1 MGKKLKVA
9 GIVILALMGIGAF
22 SGGSDSESADT
33 TSSSSV
39 TSHKVVKKSSSSSS
53 SKKSSSSAA
62 STEKSSSVASSTSKS
77 EASDATKG
85 LAKADDHGLTGA
97 VQQPLAYATSR
108 QMVMQPLDHL
118 RRAVDSHIQLSN
130 DEEPTAK
137 RAPRLS
143 YNPAGWHNYK
153 MYYGDGA
160 KSAWLM
166 ARGHLVG
173 YQFSGLND
181 EPRNLVPE
189 TAWMNSGNYSGMDQG
204 NSDSMLYYENQ
215 LDNWLA
221 LHPNY
226 RLDYQV
232 TPLYSGDELL
242 PREVRLAYVGYDQN
256 GQTIEIRF
264 GSQHETSGNGGA
276 TVVYLANVSPN
287 ATIDYATGMATGT
300 VEKAAAP
307 AAAAPVVESTQPE
320 AQPAQ
325 QQEAGQG
332 DRMVYVTGGGTSK
345 VYWYGTGSMPSNT
358 NLNNVVQMTENEAI
372 QAGKRHSLTE

>member
-1 MGKKLKVA
+1 MGKKLKVTA
-9 GIVILALMGIGAF
+9 VVILALMGIGAL
-22 SGGSDSESADT
+22 SGGADKSDSTDT
-33 TSSSSV
+33 VSSSSV
-39 TSHKVVKKSSSSSS
+39 TSHKVVKKSSVKTSAKPSSSS
-53 SKKSSSSAA
+53 
-62 STEKSSSVASSTSKS
+62 EKSSSTASSTSS
-77 EASDATKG
+77 SAASDATKG

-130 DEEPTAK
+130 DEEPTVK
-137 RAPRLS
+137 RAPSLS
-143 YNPAGWHNYK
+143 YNPVGWHNFK
-153 MYYGDGA
+153 MYYGYGS

-264 GSQHETSGNGGA
+264 G
-276 TVVYLANVSPN
+276 
-287 ATIDYATGMATGT
+287 
-300 VEKAAAP
+300 
-307 AAAAPVVESTQPE
+307 
-320 AQPAQ
+320 
-325 QQEAGQG
+325 
-332 DRMVYVTGGGTSK
+332 
-345 VYWYGTGSMPSNT
+345 
-358 NLNNVVQMTENEAI
+358 
-372 QAGKRHSLTE
+372 

>member
-9 GIVILALMGIGAF
+9 GIVILALMGISAF
-22 SGGSDSESADT
+22 SGGLDSESADT

-160 KSAWLM
+160 KSA
-166 ARGHLVG
+166 
-173 YQFSGLND
+173 
-181 EPRNLVPE
+181 
-189 TAWMNSGNYSGMDQG
+189 
-204 NSDSMLYYENQ
+204 
-215 LDNWLA
+215 
-221 LHPNY
+221 
-226 RLDYQV
+226 
-232 TPLYSGDELL
+232 
-242 PREVRLAYVGYDQN
+242 
-256 GQTIEIRF
+256 
-264 GSQHETSGNGGA
+264 
-276 TVVYLANVSPN
+276 
-287 ATIDYATGMATGT
+287 
-300 VEKAAAP
+300 
-307 AAAAPVVESTQPE
+307 
-320 AQPAQ
+320 
-325 QQEAGQG
+325 
-332 DRMVYVTGGGTSK
+332 
-345 VYWYGTGSMPSNT
+345 
-358 NLNNVVQMTENEAI
+358 
-372 QAGKRHSLTE
+372 

>member
-1 MGKKLKVA
+1 MGKKLKVTA
-9 GIVILALMGIGAF
+9 VVILALMGIGAL
-22 SGGSDSESADT
+22 SGGADKSDSTDT
-33 TSSSSV
+33 VSSSSV
-39 TSHKVVKKSSSSSS
+39 TSHKVVKKSSMKASAKPSSSS
-53 SKKSSSSAA
+53 
-62 STEKSSSVASSTSKS
+62 EKSSSNASSTSS
-77 EASDATKG
+77 SAASDATKG
-85 LAKADDHGLTGA
+85 LAKADNHGLTGA

-108 QMVMQPLDHL
+108 QMVMQPLDHF

-130 DEEPTAK
+130 DEEPTVK
-137 RAPRLS
+137 RAPSLS
-143 YNPAGWHNYK
+143 YNPVGWHNYK
-153 MYYGDGA
+153 MYYGDGS

-300 VEKAAAP
+300 VEKAATP
-307 AAAAPVVESTQPE
+307 VAAAPVESTQP
-320 AQPAQ
+320 ATQPATQ
-325 QQEAGQG
+325 PEAGQG
-332 DRMVYVTGGGTSK
+332 DRVVYVTGGGSSK
-345 VYWYGTGSMPSNT
+345 VYWYGTDRMPSST
-358 NLNNVVQMTENEAI
+358 NMNNVIQMTENEAI
-372 QAGKRHSLTE
+372 QAGKRHSMTE